1 MDIPRET
8 SSNKSEGHRKRL
20 REKFIKSGLEGF
32 HDYEIIELLLSLG
45 TPRKDCKQQAKEAIK
60 KFKTLRGVLEAP
72 PEELQQIEGIGAHSA
87 FGIRLVQ
94 EVAREFLKEKI
105 IAQPIYKSA
114 QEIFDYLY
122 HSMRDLK
129 KEVFK
134 VIYLNSQNQII
145 GTEDL
150 FEGTINSSAVSPR
163 EVVGSAIKN
172 NAASLIFVHNHPSG
186 NPEPSKSDKELTRDL
201 VYAGSIIR
209 IRVLDHIIIGNDRYF
224 SFAGEGLIE
233 EYELDFL
240 NLKIRGVSEAKRRLY
255 RAKLSTSELPW
266 HP

>member
-1 MDIPRET
+1 MPPTDKP
-8 SSNKSEGHRKRL
+8 EGHRKRL
-20 REKFIKSGLEGF
+20 RERFIKSGLKGF

-45 TPRKDCKQQAKEAIK
+45 TPRRDCKQQAKQAIK
-60 KFKTLRGVLEAP
+60 KFKTLRGILEAP
-72 PEELQQIEGIGAHSA
+72 LDELQQIDGIGPHSA
-87 FGIRLVQ
+87 FGIKLVQ

-105 IAQPIYKSA
+105 IDKPAYKSA

-129 KEVFK
+129 KEIFK
-134 VIYLNSQNQII
+134 VIYLNSQNQIVET
-145 GTEDL
+145 GDL
-150 FEGTINSSAVSPR
+150 FEGTINSSAISPR
-163 EVVGSAIKN
+163 EVVESAIRN

-201 VYAGSIIR
+201 VYAGSIMR

-224 SFAGEGLIE
+224 SFAGEGLLE

-240 NLKIRGVSEAKRRLY
+240 NLKMRGVSEAKRRLY
-255 RAKLSTSELPW
+255 RAKLSAPELHWQP
-266 HP
+266 